1 MTYNF
6 ETINLFIYKAI
17 NNIPFNKISKELD
30 ISPATITLW
39 NKKYNDFIKEKKY
52 LNQQIFNDINYSK
65 IHGLNK
71 SHKYID
77 NITNYVNKNTG
88 CSLKNIQNEIN
99 KELSLST
106 IFKILKKNNFS
117 HKKINNNIIY
127 KNIEEIDKDRIKFV
141 KNLTKENFCNLLCTD
156 ESSFNI
162 NQIKNYGYSKKGE
175 AIVKN
180 KKHKR
185 TKDKRSLIS
194 IISINKILTYNIY
207 NKTVNGEDYYNFLKS
222 NVEILK
228 NKTLLLDNARIHHY
242 KKVKKFANENNIT
255 LLYNAPYSP
264 LFNPIELIFG
274 EIKKYFRNL
283 EHINIDNDIHN
294 SINNVNNNIIK
305 NLYEHCW
312 KKIEE
317 YKKLILI

>member
-106 IFKILKKNNFS
+106 ILKENNFS

-127 KNIEEIDKDRIKFV
+127 KNIEEINKDRIYSYF
-141 KNLTKENFCNLLCTD
+141 
-156 ESSFNI
+156 
-162 NQIKNYGYSKKGE
+162 IK
-175 AIVKN
+175 
-180 KKHKR
+180 
-185 TKDKRSLIS
+185 
-194 IISINKILTYNIY
+194 
-207 NKTVNGEDYYNFLKS
+207 
-222 NVEILK
+222 
-228 NKTLLLDNARIHHY
+228 
-242 KKVKKFANENNIT
+242 
-255 LLYNAPYSP
+255 
-264 LFNPIELIFG
+264 
-274 EIKKYFRNL
+274 
-283 EHINIDNDIHN
+283 
-294 SINNVNNNIIK
+294 
-305 NLYEHCW
+305 
-312 KKIEE
+312 
-317 YKKLILI
+317 

>member
-106 IFKILKKNNFS
+106 ILKK
-117 HKKINNNIIY
+117 II
-127 KNIEEIDKDRIKFV
+127 F
-141 KNLTKENFCNLLCTD
+141 
-156 ESSFNI
+156 
-162 NQIKNYGYSKKGE
+162 
-175 AIVKN
+175 
-180 KKHKR
+180 H
-185 TKDKRSLIS
+185 
-194 IISINKILTYNIY
+194 
-207 NKTVNGEDYYNFLKS
+207 
-222 NVEILK
+222 
-228 NKTLLLDNARIHHY
+228 
-242 KKVKKFANENNIT
+242 
-255 LLYNAPYSP
+255 
-264 LFNPIELIFG
+264 
-274 EIKKYFRNL
+274 IKK
-283 EHINIDNDIHN
+283 
-294 SINNVNNNIIK
+294 
-305 NLYEHCW
+305 
-312 KKIEE
+312 
-317 YKKLILI
+317 

>member
-106 IFKILKKNNFS
+106 IFKILKENNFL
-117 HKKINNNIIY
+117 H
-127 KNIEEIDKDRIKFV
+127 KNIEEIDKDRI
-141 KNLTKENFCNLLCTD
+141 
-156 ESSFNI
+156 NI
-162 NQIKNYGYSKKGE
+162 
-175 AIVKN
+175 
-180 KKHKR
+180 
-185 TKDKRSLIS
+185 
-194 IISINKILTYNIY
+194 
-207 NKTVNGEDYYNFLKS
+207 
-222 NVEILK
+222 
-228 NKTLLLDNARIHHY
+228 
-242 KKVKKFANENNIT
+242 
-255 LLYNAPYSP
+255 
-264 LFNPIELIFG
+264 
-274 EIKKYFRNL
+274 
-283 EHINIDNDIHN
+283 
-294 SINNVNNNIIK
+294 
-305 NLYEHCW
+305 W
-312 KKIEE
+312 
-317 YKKLILI
+317 